1 MPLDFPA
8 TPTLNE
14 SWSAPNGV
22 IYTWDGTKWTL
33 KIQADELLNFWQR
46 NAINETLYPKSFNDE
61 ILFSNLGIQ
70 LLDSLPE

>member
-8 TPTLNE
+8 TSTLNE